1 MNDLY
6 EIAGRAEKIALS
18 LGATESKMY
27 VSQSVSTELSQRE
40 GKIEKS
46 QQSNSKSLSCSLLV
60 DGRYSTHSI
69 SDTRQEALSVFLRR
83 AIDATRCLEEDPN
96 RGMLA
101 QEEMGKATE
110 NLELYDDTEQDP
122 SEFVETL
129 NKLEESTFSAC
140 QHLDVRSVTVSTWN
154 VRSRTVMQC
163 SNGYSVDWKSSQ
175 NGLGSE
181 LTLVGENDRLPEAY
195 NYYSARHLEDLPT
208 SNHVAHE
215 LAQKGEQRLHS
226 SAMESAQLPMM
237 LDRRVVS
244 RMISVLFQAIQGSE
258 IYEKRSCL
266 KDKLGEKIGASGL
279 QLWSDPLVPRGLGS
293 KICDG
298 DGIQA
303 QKMNIIE
310 DGVLK
315 NFLINV
321 YNGRRLS
328 VPYTTGSLG
337 NIIIPPGERSVQ
349 EILND
354 REKMVMVEGFLGGN
368 SNHTTGDFSFGITG
382 ALYEKG
388 VFVRGLS
395 EMNVSGNMF
404 DLLQKW
410 SESANNPWVFSSY
423 RMPSLVFEDM
433 QFSGT

>member
-1 MNDLY
+1 
-6 EIAGRAEKIALS
+6 
-18 LGATESKMY
+18 
-27 VSQSVSTELSQRE
+27 
-40 GKIEKS
+40 
-46 QQSNSKSLSCSLLV
+46 
-60 DGRYSTHSI
+60 
-69 SDTRQEALSVFLRR
+69 
-83 AIDATRCLEEDPN
+83 
-96 RGMLA
+96 
-101 QEEMGKATE
+101 
-110 NLELYDDTEQDP
+110 
-122 SEFVETL
+122 
-129 NKLEESTFSAC
+129 
-140 QHLDVRSVTVSTWN
+140 
-154 VRSRTVMQC
+154 
-163 SNGYSVDWKSSQ
+163 
-175 NGLGSE
+175 
-181 LTLVGENDRLPEAY
+181 
-195 NYYSARHLEDLPT
+195 
-208 SNHVAHE
+208 
-215 LAQKGEQRLHS
+215 
-226 SAMESAQLPMM
+226 
-237 LDRRVVS
+237 
-244 RMISVLFQAIQGSE
+244 
-258 IYEKRSCL
+258 
-266 KDKLGEKIGASGL
+266 
-279 QLWSDPLVPRGLGS
+279 LGS

-303 QKMNIIE
+303 RKMNIIE

-354 REKMVMVEGFLGGN
+354 REKMVVVEGFLGGN

>member
-6 EIAGRAEKIALS
+6 EIADRAEKIALS
-18 LGATESKMY
+18 LGATETKMY

-40 GKIEKS
+40 KKVEKS
-46 QQSNSKSLSCSLLV
+46 QQSNSKSLACSLLV

-69 SDTRQEALSVFLRR
+69 SDTRQEALSGFLRR

-96 RGMLA
+96 RGMLPR
-101 QEEMGKATE
+101 EEMGKSAKD
-110 NLELYDDTEQDP
+110 LELYDSTEPEP
-122 SEFVETL
+122 STLVERL
-129 NKLEESTFSAC
+129 NQIEGATFSAC

-163 SNGYSVDWKSSQ
+163 SNGYVVDWQSSQ

-195 NYYSARHLEDLPT
+195 NYYSARHLSDLPGAD
-208 SNHVAHE
+208 HIAQE
-215 LAQKGEQRLHS
+215 LAKKGEQRLHS

-244 RMISVLFQAIQGSE
+244 RMLSVLFQSIQGGE

-266 KDKLGEKIGASGL
+266 KDKLEEQIGASGL
-279 QLWSDPLVPRGLGS
+279 QVWSDPLIPRGLGS

-298 DGIQA
+298 DGIEA
-303 QKMNIIE
+303 QKLKIIE
-310 DGVLK
+310 NGVLK

-328 VPYTTGSLG
+328 MPYTTGGLG
-337 NIIIPPGERSVQ
+337 NIIIPAGERSVQ
-349 EILND
+349 EIL
-354 REKMVMVEGFLGGN
+354 RERERMVLVEGFLGGN

-388 VFVRGLS
+388 EFVQGLS
-395 EMNVSGNMF
+395 EMNVSGNLF

-410 SESANNPWVFSSY
+410 SESANNTWTFSSY